1 MCAALAVLL
10 VACSE
15 SPPPPSPP
23 PTDTGSELLPSEYHM
38 LELRLVAGGLE
49 HPWSVAFLPDGRFLV
64 TERPGRLN
72 LVTPEG
78 VVTRI
83 DGLPGVLARNQGGL
97 MEVALHPDFGN
108 NGWVYFSYS
117 RGNWR
122 NKESWLVLA
131 RGRLEGERLRG
142 VEELFRQDHPHWP
155 GRHYGGRIA
164 WLPDGTLL
172 LSIGDR
178 GGQSELAQDPARHS
192 GSVVHLDDQG
202 RPAAPEPRFPGD
214 AARAEIFS
222 IGHRNIQGLV
232 VDAAKDR
239 IWATE
244 HGPRGGDELNL
255 LVAGG
260 NYGWPIVTLGRD
272 YGSEAPLGEARS
284 RTGMVDPVYEITPT
298 QAPSGLA
305 LVTQARFARW
315 QGNLLA
321 GGLRGQ
327 SVRRLVIENETVV
340 HDEEILRN
348 QVGRI
353 RDVREGPDGRIYLLS
368 DEADGGLYRLDVA
381 D

>member
-1 MCAALAVLL
+1 
-10 VACSE
+10 
-15 SPPPPSPP
+15 
-23 PTDTGSELLPSEYHM
+23 M

-83 DGLPGVLARNQGGL
+83 TGLPSVLARNQGGL
-97 MEVALHPDFGN
+97 MEVALHPDFSN

-122 NKESWLVLA
+122 NNESWLVLA
-131 RGRLEGERLRG
+131 RGKLEGERLRG
-142 VEELFRQDHPHWP
+142 VEELFRQDLPYWP

-172 LSIGDR
+172 LSVGDR
-178 GGQSELAQDPARHS
+178 GGQSELAQDPAHHF

-202 RPAAPEPRFPGD
+202 RPATPEPRFPGD
-214 AARAEIFS
+214 SARAEIFS
-222 IGHRNIQGLV
+222 IGHRNIQGLA
-232 VDAAKDR
+232 VDAAHGR

-255 LVAGG
+255 IVAGG
-260 NYGWPIVTLGRD
+260 NYGWPVVTLGRD

-284 RTGMVDPVYEITPT
+284 RTGMIDPVYEITPT

-321 GGLRGQ
+321 ARP
-327 SVRRLVIENETVV
+327 RWNRLPHRAGDRAGSRTSEHHRSGE
-340 HDEEILRN
+340 R
-348 QVGRI
+348 
-353 RDVREGPDGRIYLLS
+353 
-368 DEADGGLYRLDVA
+368 
-381 D
+381 